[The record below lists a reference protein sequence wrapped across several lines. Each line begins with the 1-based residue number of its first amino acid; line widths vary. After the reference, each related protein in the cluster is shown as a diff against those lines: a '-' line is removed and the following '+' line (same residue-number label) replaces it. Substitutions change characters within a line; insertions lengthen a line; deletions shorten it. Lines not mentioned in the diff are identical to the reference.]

1 MRKLLRSIGSGEGRG
16 MDKHTPQRV
25 ERDNAKFEKW
35 RKQNPTK
42 QFKDYFAEGVKPMI
56 ARGKVHAS
64 LGGNLIEGNHGEV
77 GQGFLRV
84 LIARGLKPEDVC
96 VDYGCGTLRL
106 GVHIMK
112 YLQPGAYWGMDVA
125 DFLLEEGRVLVGE
138 DLLCEKR
145 PNLRVISAE
154 AVAEAA
160 ACKPAMLFSAKVLL
174 HVHPDDLGEYL
185 RNIMTI
191 IGTEGQALIISK
203 WNDGETLQYGGKGW
217 AHGLPALQN
226 MVAHWDGQIVV
237 LKEDAYRI
245 EGFDTNVKHGTLR
258 LTHRTFANPRD

>member
-1 MRKLLRSIGSGEGRG
+1 

-25 ERDNAKFEKW
+25 ERDNAKFEEW

-106 GVHIMK
+106 GVHVMK

-125 DFLLEEGRVLVGE
+125 DFLLGGRTRSGRRRSTVREASELARHFRRGRCRSGGLQAGDAVLRQGA
-138 DLLCEKR
+138 LAR
-145 PNLRVISAE
+145 APRRSRRVSAQHHDNHRHRG
-154 AVAEAA
+154 
-160 ACKPAMLFSAKVLL
+160 PSS
-174 HVHPDDLGEYL
+174 HPQQME
-185 RNIMTI
+185 R
-191 IGTEGQALIISK
+191 
-203 WNDGETLQYGGKGW
+203 W
-217 AHGLPALQN
+217 
-226 MVAHWDGQIVV
+226 
-237 LKEDAYRI
+237 
-245 EGFDTNVKHGTLR
+245 
-258 LTHRTFANPRD
+258 